1 MKIKKIDMDI
11 IKKSFDE
18 HRVVLDGLNSQVDDI
33 ESVIQQCKRVL
44 DSNNKFMFCGN
55 GGSAADSQHLAAEFT
70 GRFLKKVQP
79 LPAIALTTDTSALTA
94 IGNDFSF
101 EEVFSRQVSA
111 LGHKGDLLFAI
122 STSGNSKNIIRAVN
136 IAKEEGIFTV
146 AFIGY
151 DGGELG
157 KIADLS
163 IIIDSSFTARIQEMH
178 ILVGHIICE
187 ALDKK
192 REF

>member
-1 MKIKKIDMDI
+1 
-11 IKKSFDE
+11 
-18 HRVVLDGLNSQVDDI
+18 
-33 ESVIQQCKRVL
+33 
-44 DSNNKFMFCGN
+44 
-55 GGSAADSQHLAAEFT
+55 
-70 GRFLKKVQP
+70 

-101 EEVFSRQVSA
+101 QEVFSRQVSA
-111 LGHKGDLLFAI
+111 IGNKGDLLFAI
-122 STSGNSKNIIRAVN
+122 STSGNSRNVIKAVDT
-136 IAKEEGIFTV
+136 AKDKGIFTI

-151 DGGELG
+151 DGGDLG
-157 KIADLS
+157 KIADIS

-187 ALDKK
+187 ALDEK

>member
-1 MKIKKIDMDI
+1 MTNNLL
-11 IKKSFDE
+11 IKKSLQD
-18 HRVVLDGLNSQVDDI
+18 HQLVLESLPAQIDNI
-33 ESVIQQCKRVL
+33 ELAIQNCEKVL
-44 DSNNKFMFCGN
+44 ESKKKFMFCGN

-70 GRFLKKVQP
+70 GRFLSKVQP

-101 EEVFSRQVSA
+101 QEVFSRQVSA
-111 LGHKGDLLFAI
+111 IGNKGDLLFAI
-122 STSGNSKNIIRAVN
+122 STSGNSENVIKAVN
-136 IAKEEGIFTV
+136 VAKEEGIFTL
-146 AFIGY
+146 ALIGY

-157 KIADLS
+157 KVADLS

-192 REF
+192 REY

>member
-1 MKIKKIDMDI
+1 VTNSLLIKKNLQD
-11 IKKSFDE
+11 
-18 HRVVLDGLNSQVDDI
+18 HQL
-33 ESVIQQCKRVL
+33 VL
-44 DSNNKFMFCGN
+44 DSLPDQIDNIDLAIQKCEKVLESKNKFMFCGN

-70 GRFLKKVQP
+70 GRFLSKVQP
-79 LPAIALTTDTSALTA
+79 LPAVALTTDTSAITA

-111 LGHKGDLLFAI
+111 IGHKGDLLFAI
-122 STSGNSKNIIRAVN
+122 STSGNSSNIIRAVN
-136 IAKEEGIFTV
+136 IAKEAGIYTV
-146 AFIGY
+146 GLVGY

>member
-1 MKIKKIDMDI
+1 MTNNLLIKKN
-11 IKKSFDE
+11 FDD
-18 HRVVLDGLNSQVDDI
+18 HRF
-33 ESVIQQCKRVL
+33 VL
-44 DSNNKFMFCGN
+44 DSLVGQIENIDLAIQKCEKVLESKNKFMFCGN

-70 GRFLKKVQP
+70 GRFLKRIQP
-79 LPAIALTTDTSALTA
+79 LPAIALTTDTSAITA

-101 EEVFSRQVSA
+101 EEIFSRQVSA
-111 LGHKGDLLFAI
+111 IGHKGDLLFAI

-136 IAKEEGIFTV
+136 VAKEAGIFTV
-146 AFIGY
+146 ALIGY
-151 DGGELG
+151 DGGQLG
-157 KIADLS
+157 KISDLS
-163 IIIDSSFTARIQEMH
+163 IIVDSSFTARIQEMH

>member
-1 MKIKKIDMDI
+1 MEKTDTDI
-11 IKKSFDE
+11 IKRSFNE
-18 HRVVLDGLNSQVDDI
+18 HKVVLDNLNSQADTI
-33 ESVIQQCKRVL
+33 GAIIQDCKRVL

-122 STSGNSKNIIRAVN
+122 STSGNSKNVIRAVN
-136 IAKEEGIFTV
+136 IAKESGIHTV
-146 AFIGY
+146 GLIGY
-151 DGGELG
+151 DGGELVEA
-157 KIADLS
+157 ADIS
-163 IIIDSSFTARIQEMH
+163 IVVDSTFTARIQEMH

-192 REF
+192 RDF